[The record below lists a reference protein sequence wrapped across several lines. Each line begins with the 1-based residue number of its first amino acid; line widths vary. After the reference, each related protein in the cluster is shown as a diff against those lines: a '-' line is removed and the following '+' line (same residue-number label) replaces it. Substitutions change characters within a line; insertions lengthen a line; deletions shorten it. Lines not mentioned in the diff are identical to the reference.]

1 MELTA
6 AVPRE
11 MQKPSSQL
19 NKSIVEGADMELT
32 AAVPRKMQKPSSQLN
47 RSIVEGADMGVDC
60 GRSSK
65 KCRNRQVS

>member
-6 AVPRE
+6 VVPRE

-32 AAVPRKMQKPSSQLN
+32 AAVPQEVQKPSSQLN
-47 RSIVEGADMGVDC
+47 RSIVEG
-60 GRSSK
+60 STLIWS
-65 KCRNRQVS
+65 